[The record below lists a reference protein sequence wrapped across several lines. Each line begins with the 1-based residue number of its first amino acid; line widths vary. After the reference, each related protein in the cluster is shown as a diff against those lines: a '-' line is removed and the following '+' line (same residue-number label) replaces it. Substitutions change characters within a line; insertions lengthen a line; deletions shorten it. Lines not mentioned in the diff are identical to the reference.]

1 MVGADPWSGHRM
13 TCKRLRID
21 MRIVRS
27 TDFPRAWLRVSG
39 LTGQPFIS
47 NNTSIT
53 ALPPFNWVGAFHI
66 DRTAHWPYVS
76 HRVMGA
82 RLLA

>member
-1 MVGADPWSGHRM
+1 MA
-13 TCKRLRID
+13 CKRLRMD

-27 TDFPRAWLRVSG
+27 TDFPSPR
-39 LTGQPFIS
+39 
-47 NNTSIT
+47 
-53 ALPPFNWVGAFHI
+53 FNWVGAFHI
-66 DRTAHWPYVS
+66 DRTAHWPYIS